1 MKRRISKVENK
12 LEASHQFHEEV
23 IPIENPIHKLS
34 LGNTSSLILKV
45 LTHYKSHIAKLE
57 LENEDLKRK
66 EARND
71 IMVSSPHNQSKLYG
85 E

>member
-1 MKRRISKVENK
+1 MKIP
-12 LEASHQFHEEV
+12 LE
-23 IPIENPIHKLS
+23 I
-34 LGNTSSLILKV
+34 LGITSSLISKV

-71 IMVSSPHNQSKLYG
+71 IMVSSHHNQSELYR

>member
-1 MKRRISKVENK
+1 MKSRILKMENK

-23 IPIENPIHKLS
+23 IPIENSVEKSHWNFWVS
-34 LGNTSSLILKV
+34 LCSSLIFKV

-71 IMVSSPHNQSKLYG
+71 VMVSSPRK
-85 E
+85 

>member
-1 MKRRISKVENK
+1 MK
-12 LEASHQFHEEV
+12 
-23 IPIENPIHKLS
+23 IPFIS
-34 LGNTSSLILKV
+34 LGITSSLILKV

-71 IMVSSPHNQSKLYG
+71 VMVSSPHNQLALRRVKVVDIEALS
-85 E
+85 